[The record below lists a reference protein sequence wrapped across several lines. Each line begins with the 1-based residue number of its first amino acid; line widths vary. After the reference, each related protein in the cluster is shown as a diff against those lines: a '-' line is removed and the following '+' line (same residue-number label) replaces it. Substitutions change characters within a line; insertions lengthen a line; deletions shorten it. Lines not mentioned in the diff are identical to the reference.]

1 MKLGN
6 LVVAFAA
13 VLALVAGSTVMSGA
27 PYWAFTAAVT
37 VVALALTFALYVR
50 RARAWLIE
58 TYDLVR
64 AARLSDAQAR
74 LEKELAGQPRY
85 ARAVLDLL
93 AAELAFWRG
102 ELEPSLLLAKALEL
116 KALPPLW
123 HSGVHSL
130 VVVANVFT
138 GRVEEARRVLYGNE
152 ESLRERPGFHEL
164 EALVELRAGNALKA
178 RERLASTTE
187 KEPRPRLARAAVALL
202 EAEIAIALG
211 EPPEKHVAEAVE
223 LGGDS
228 FVPEAA
234 RKLLRSR

>member
-1 MKLGN
+1 
-6 LVVAFAA
+6 VRP
-13 VLALVAGSTVMSGA
+13 

-37 VVALALTFALYVR
+37 VATLALTFALYVR

-64 AARLSDAQAR
+64 AARLNEAQAR
-74 LEKELAGQPRY
+74 LERELAGQPRY

-93 AAELAFWRG
+93 AAEIAFWRG
-102 ELEPSLLLAKALEL
+102 ELEPALLLAKAPDL

-138 GRVEEARRVLYGNE
+138 GRVEQARHVLYENE
-152 ESLRERPGFHEL
+152 QSLRERPGFHEL
-164 EALVELRAGNALKA
+164 EALVEMRAGNPLKA

-187 KEPRPRLARAAVALL
+187 KEPRPKLARAAVALL

-211 EPPEKHVAEAVE
+211 EPADEHIAEAVE

-228 FVPEAA
+228 FVPQAA
-234 RKLLRSR
+234 KSLRSR